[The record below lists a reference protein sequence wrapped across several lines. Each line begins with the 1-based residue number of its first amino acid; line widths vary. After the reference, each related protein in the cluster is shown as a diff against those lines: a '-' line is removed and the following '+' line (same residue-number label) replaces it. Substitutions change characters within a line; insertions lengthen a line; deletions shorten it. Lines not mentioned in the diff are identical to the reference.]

1 MPHPFLTLARSL
13 RLVTTLALAAL
24 YAPLALAQDGP
35 QPRLA
40 SVQLNAGMHVIHAEV
55 ARTDDQQMRGM
66 MFRRELNGNDGMLF
80 VNERSDRR
88 CFWMRNTL
96 VALTIA
102 FVDDDGSIVNLADM
116 QPQSDLSHCSS
127 KPVRFA
133 LEMPL
138 GWFAKRG
145 IKAGAKLGGAPFKP

>member
-1 MPHPFLTLARSL
+1 MPHYFLTLARS
-13 RLVTTLALAAL
+13 RLVIPVMAILALCGQ
-24 YAPLALAQDGP
+24 PAQAQEGP
-35 QPRLA
+35 QPRL
-40 SVQLNAGMHVIHAEV
+40 SQVQLSAGMHVIHAEV
-55 ARTDDQQMRGM
+55 ARTDDQQMRGL

-116 QPQSDLSHCSS
+116 PPQSDQSHCSS